1 MEDRPRLYGDLAPWF
16 HLVTAPE
23 EYAHE
28 ASVYRR
34 LIEEGAERPVES
46 VLELGSGGGNN
57 ASHLKARFQMTLSD
71 LSSEMLDLSR
81 SLNPECEHVEGDMR
95 TLRLDH
101 TFDAVFAHDAIDY
114 LLSEKDLRA
123 TMETAFVHLR
133 PGGVALFV
141 PDHIKETFQP
151 RTDQGG
157 NDAPTRSARYLEW
170 SWDPDPEDDTY
181 VTDFAFMLRDEH
193 GNVRVEYDRH
203 VLGVHSRTLWLGLLE
218 ETGFTPQ
225 SRTVDV
231 GEDEPTEVFL
241 GVRPIPG

>member
-1 MEDRPRLYGDLAPWF
+1 MEDRPRLYGDLASWF

-34 LIEEGAERPVES
+34 LISEGADRPVAV

-57 ASHLKARFQMTLSD
+57 ASHLKEHFEMTLSD
-71 LSSEMLDLSR
+71 VASEMLELSR
-81 SLNPECEHVEGDMR
+81 ELNPECEHIEGDMR

-101 TFDAVFAHDAIDY
+101 SFDAVFVHDAIDY
-114 LLSEKDLRA
+114 LLNEKDLRA
-123 TMETAFVHLR
+123 TIETAFVHLR

-141 PDHIKETFQP
+141 PDHIRETFRP
-151 RTDQGG
+151 ATEHGG
-157 NDAPTRSARYLEW
+157 NDGPTRSARYLEW

-181 VTDFAFMLRDEH
+181 VTDFAFLLRDER
-193 GNVRVEYDRH
+193 GDVRVELDRH
-203 VLGVHSRTLWLGLLE
+203 VLGIHSRARWMELLAE
-218 ETGFTPQ
+218 AGFAAE
-225 SRTVDV
+225 SRTVNL

-241 GVRPIPG
+241 GRKLLEG